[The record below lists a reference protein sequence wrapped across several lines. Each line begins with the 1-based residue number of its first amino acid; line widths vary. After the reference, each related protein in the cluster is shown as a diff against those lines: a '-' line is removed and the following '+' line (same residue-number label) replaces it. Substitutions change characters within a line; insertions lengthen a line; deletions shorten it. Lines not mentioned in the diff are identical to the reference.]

1 MQDTGFVKQQEKEQE
16 LLVCFSV
23 LCRVYYVCDTG
34 WLSWNFW
41 VWFIAFLDVVFCF
54 G

>member
-1 MQDTGFVKQQEKEQE
+1 MHDTDFVKQQEKEQE

-23 LCRVYYVCDTG
+23 LCMYDVCDTG
-34 WLSWNFW
+34 WLSWNFR
-41 VWFIAFLDVVFCF
+41 VWFIALGVVFCF

>member
-34 WLSWNFW
+34 CYLG
-41 VWFIAFLDVVFCF
+41 IF
-54 G
+54 GSGLLPS